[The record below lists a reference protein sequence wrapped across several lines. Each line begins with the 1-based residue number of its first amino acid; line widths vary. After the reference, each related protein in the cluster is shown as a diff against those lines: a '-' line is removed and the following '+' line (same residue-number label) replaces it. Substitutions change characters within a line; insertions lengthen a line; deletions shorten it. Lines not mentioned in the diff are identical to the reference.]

1 MAKIAL
7 RADVCRKV
15 VSWKCKGS
23 YERPWV
29 RSMNGS
35 YQYRRYVIRI
45 DRGILVHEEPCGVQG
60 PIDLEPAASRGGE
73 NIAEDFPKVLG
84 LWGWLA
90 E

>member
-7 RADVCRKV
+7 RADVCRKA

-23 YERPWV
+23 YERPCGGF
-29 RSMNGS
+29 SPLMNT
-35 YQYRRYVIRI
+35 RHM
-45 DRGILVHEEPCGVQG
+45 GILVHEEPCGVQG